1 MWTSFLL
8 TYVKLRGKEDNRGR
22 FIFIQSY
29 ILFLSSK
36 MEFQK
41 VKKWRLRE
49 NVDDRDYL
57 RVRMYVFKNNI
68 SFPYLCK
75 LFVGLNGGQKKP
87 NEVTWKKIK
96 NSKDR

>member
-1 MWTSFLL
+1 MFDFSFLSLNIIKKELNFMWTSFLL

-68 SFPYLCK
+68 SFPYL
-75 LFVGLNGGQKKP
+75 
-87 NEVTWKKIK
+87 
-96 NSKDR
+96 

>member
-1 MWTSFLL
+1 ML

-22 FIFIQSY
+22 FIFIQVY
-29 ILFLSSK
+29 ILFLSSR

-68 SFPYLCK
+68 SFPYL
-75 LFVGLNGGQKKP
+75 
-87 NEVTWKKIK
+87 
-96 NSKDR
+96 

>member
-1 MWTSFLL
+1 MFDFSFLSLNIIKKELNFMWTSFLL

-57 RVRMYVFKNNI
+57 RVRIYVFKNNI
-68 SFPYLCK
+68 SFPYL
-75 LFVGLNGGQKKP
+75 
-87 NEVTWKKIK
+87 
-96 NSKDR
+96 

>member
-57 RVRMYVFKNNI
+57 RVRIYVFKNNI
-68 SFPYLCK
+68 SFPYL
-75 LFVGLNGGQKKP
+75 
-87 NEVTWKKIK
+87 
-96 NSKDR
+96 

>member
-57 RVRMYVFKNNI
+57 RERMYVFKNNI
-68 SFPYLCK
+68 SFPYL
-75 LFVGLNGGQKKP
+75 
-87 NEVTWKKIK
+87 
-96 NSKDR
+96 